1 MQSFFHLILL
11 RHQNTKTRCHK
22 FSKNHWVMALFEI
35 FRFAREKLQFTVALD
50 HPVSILA
57 TALPQCQHLDN
68 CSKRWNVSHLTPAT
82 LALCL
87 LQHPNVVWK
96 KEVYSDEKLHWWWV
110 WDAPLP
116 PPWILSYIY
125 GFAIRMSVRL
135 SVCPSVRLSGSET
148 WLMKRQSS
156 TNSWPP
162 STPLGV
168 GNFSFVFL

>member
-35 FRFAREKLQFTVALD
+35 FRSAREKLQFTVALD

-87 LQHPNVVWK
+87 LQHPNVVWGERK
-96 KEVYSDEKLHWWWV
+96 WNIALMMTMVPPM
-110 WDAPLP
+110 PLP
-116 PPWILSYIY
+116 SVSFDPVRENWALFC
-125 GFAIRMSVRL
+125 GFTCWASIR
-135 SVCPSVRLSGSET
+135 P
-148 WLMKRQSS
+148 
-156 TNSWPP
+156 TNSI
-162 STPLGV
+162 STDADNRALIGNLKQCGNV
-168 GNFSFVFL
+168 GH